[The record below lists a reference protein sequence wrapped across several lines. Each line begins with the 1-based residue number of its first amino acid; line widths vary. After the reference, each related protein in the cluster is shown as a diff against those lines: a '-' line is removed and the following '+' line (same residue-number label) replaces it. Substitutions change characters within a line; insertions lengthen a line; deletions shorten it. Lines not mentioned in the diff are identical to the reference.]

1 MLEQS
6 AGQNTPSSSADG
18 QIVEVRLPATA
29 MHLPIVR
36 TLTADLAA
44 RLDFNLDEVADL
56 RMAVDEACSG
66 LVARAAAP
74 TELRC
79 AFRWEADK
87 LWIESSARTIDGTAP
102 ARDTFGWRVLTAL
115 VDSVDA
121 EAEAETGLVTVTL
134 CKQRSGIDA

>member
-6 AGQNTPSSSADG
+6 AGQNLPSSGMDG
-18 QIVEVRLPATA
+18 QLVEVRVPATA
-29 MHLPIVR
+29 VHLPIVR

-66 LVARAAAP
+66 LVARAASP
-74 TELRC
+74 TDLRC
-79 AFRWEADK
+79 AFKMESDR
-87 LWIESSARTIDGTAP
+87 LWIQASARTEDGAP
-102 ARDTFGWRVLTAL
+102 PAKDTFGWRVLSAL

-121 EAEAETGLVTVTL
+121 EGESKTGVVTVTL
-134 CKQRSGIDA
+134 CKQRSGIEA